1 MYGVPMKG
9 RFRPK
14 NPTKYKG
21 NPTNIIYRSSYELKA
36 MMKLDSNPNVKCWSS
51 EEFFVPYRSPLDG
64 KIHRYF
70 PDLFVENRDGSKFL
84 FEIKPSYQTLPP
96 MLVETKRKTLT
107 KASIKAQI
115 EWSKNNAKWEAAKTF
130 CEQRGWIWQI
140 LTERELNIPVKIKQ
154 G

>member
-1 MYGVPMKG
+1 MKG
-9 RFRPK
+9 IFRPK
-14 NPTKYKG
+14 NPIKYKG

-36 MMKLDSNPNVKCWSS
+36 MMKLDSNPDIKCWSS

-70 PDLFVENRDGSKFL
+70 PDLFVEKRDGSKFL
-84 FEIKPSYQTLPP
+84 FEIKPATQTIPP
-96 MLVETKRKTLT
+96 VLVETKQKKLT
-107 KASIKAQI
+107 KSSIKAQL
-115 EWSKNNAKWEAAKTF
+115 EWAKNNAKWEAAKTF

-140 LTERELNIPVKIKQ
+140 LTERELNIPVKIRQ